1 MWLALWTAVGL
12 GIRLASVLVRVHQT
26 AGGDS
31 YYYWHAANLLVAGK
45 GFINPFDYFPHN
57 LHHAVPTAQWP
68 PFFVVVL
75 AIPAALGFHGFLADR
90 IWCCIIGA
98 AAVVAC
104 GYTGREIGGRRVG
117 LVAAL
122 LVAVYPNLWMSDEL
136 GLSETLSPLL
146 VALILLA
153 AYRFWKRPGIW
164 TVVALGAS
172 IGIAALARDELSLL
186 GLFLFVPLVLLAK
199 SVSWGRRAALLGLG
213 ALTAIVLVGPWIGYN
228 MSRFK
233 DPVFISSGFGVT
245 LESANCN
252 AVYSGQF
259 EGYWNFSCRVA
270 AAAATARI
278 DRGTDE
284 SVQGTHA
291 QTYALHYIEHHKNRI
306 VPVVAARIG
315 RAFGFFHPFQ
325 QIDLD
330 ATVETRPHSWAL
342 AGLWMYYGLFALSI
356 GGVVVLRRRR
366 VPVFPLL
373 AVGLDVVISVVVTF
387 GNTRYRTPFEV
398 SLVLLAAVQ
407 IEWIWSRLFG
417 PGDDGWDGQ
426 VTGVGAADRVG
437 GGDPS
442 VHGVVLLP
450 PGGDPTAS
458 GSPDGGAGGPDAGPD
473 GGPGSGPAAPGGGP
487 AEVEQPA
494 PIG

>member
-1 MWLALWTAVGL
+1 MWLGLWTAVGL
-12 GIRLASVLVRVHQT
+12 GIRLASVLVRVHQS

-57 LHHAVPTAQWP
+57 LHHAVQTAQWP
-68 PFFVVVL
+68 PFFVFVL
-75 AIPAALGFHGFLADR
+75 AIPAGLGFHGFLADR
-90 IWCCIIGA
+90 IWCGIIGA

-104 GYTGREIGGRRVG
+104 GYTGREIAGRRVG
-117 LVAAL
+117 LLAAF
-122 LVAVYPNLWMSDEL
+122 LVAVYPNIWMSDEL
-136 GLSETLSPLL
+136 GLSEALSPLL
-146 VALILLA
+146 VALVLLA
-153 AYRFWKRPGIW
+153 AYRFWKRPGVW

-186 GLFLFVPLVLLAK
+186 GLFLFVPLVLLART
-199 SVSWGRRAALLGLG
+199 VSWGRRAALLALG
-213 ALTAIVLVGPWIGYN
+213 TLAAIVLVGPWVGYN

-252 AVYSGQF
+252 AVYSGPF

-270 AAAATARI
+270 AADATARI

-284 SVQGTHA
+284 SVQGAHA

-306 VPVVAARIG
+306 VPVLAARIG

-330 ATVETRPHSWAL
+330 STVETRPHSWAL

-356 GGVVVLRRRR
+356 GGIVVLRRRR

-373 AVGLDVVISVVVTF
+373 AIGLDVVISVAVTF
-387 GNTRYRTPFEV
+387 GNTRYRTTFEV

-407 IEWIWSRLFG
+407 LEWIWSRLRG
-417 PGDDGWDGQ
+417 PGDEGSGEQ
-426 VTGVGAADRVG
+426 VTAVGATGVGG

-442 VHGVVLLP
+442 LHGVVLLP
-450 PGGDPTAS
+450 PGSHTTPGPADAGGP
-458 GSPDGGAGGPDAGPD
+458 PGAGGPD
-473 GGPGSGPAAPGGGP
+473 GGP
-487 AEVEQPA
+487 AELEQPA